1 MKRITWTWT
10 IAVALGVV
18 MVHPVAAQEP
28 TFDKDRYLEFTTE
41 LQASKDNLYLAV
53 DRAAWVDFNANAQ
66 VDEGE
71 VFEPKE
77 DGMIELFNPVYEGGK
92 TLRIYGDFAEVSLR
106 KNKIT
111 SVDVHRMT
119 QLTYLEL
126 AINDLTSVDVTALTK
141 LEGLNLRENDL
152 TSIDVSNQSKL
163 GVLEVIYNRIESLDL
178 ANKPDMYMLG
188 IAHNRF
194 SEQSIERILGDLPKR
209 DRELYGEV
217 FAHFPLDTE
226 QNVITRDQV
235 LRFKE
240 KMWTVYTW
248 SISAN
253 NWIPYAGVLGV
264 EEITASLPFRADYHD
279 GNLIICGSQPDAEI
293 IIYDLSGLRLVSFLG
308 DAETT
313 LYRHRLADGIYIVRQ
328 GLHTAKLIVTN
339 NK

>member
-106 KNKIT
+106 KNEIT

-163 GVLEVIYNRIESLDL
+163 GVLEVIYNRIESL
-178 ANKPDMYMLG
+178 
-188 IAHNRF
+188 
-194 SEQSIERILGDLPKR
+194 
-209 DRELYGEV
+209 
-217 FAHFPLDTE
+217 
-226 QNVITRDQV
+226 
-235 LRFKE
+235 
-240 KMWTVYTW
+240 
-248 SISAN
+248 
-253 NWIPYAGVLGV
+253 
-264 EEITASLPFRADYHD
+264 
-279 GNLIICGSQPDAEI
+279 NLIIHP
-293 IIYDLSGLRLVSFLG
+293 
-308 DAETT
+308 
-313 LYRHRLADGIYIVRQ
+313 
-328 GLHTAKLIVTN
+328 KN
-339 NK
+339 